1 MPPGA
6 QTELGLL
13 EATLRIR
20 AFETAANQRYLSAK
34 MPGLT
39 HLSVG
44 EEADA
49 SSTRSRASSKSQ
61 PAIVR

>member
-1 MPPGA
+1 MAPGA

-39 HLSVG
+39 PLRRRRG
-44 EEADA
+44 GRFLDTLAGFAEE
-49 SSTRSRASSKSQ
+49 
-61 PAIVR
+61 PARLVR